1 MSDTGSGMDAETQRR
16 VFEPFFT
23 TKPAGHGTGLGMA
36 MVYGLVKQHRGFVK
50 VESEPGRGTTVH
62 VYFPLSGEAGLELA
76 QRNQP
81 DARGGHETVLLVEDN
96 ESVRGVAT
104 RALRKHGYTVL
115 MAEDGHAA
123 LKLLD
128 SLPAAPDLI
137 ISDVVMPRKS
147 GPQLYDALRASGR
160 NTRMLFT
167 SGHAARD
174 VDARVVREG
183 SVPFLPKPWS
193 VGDLLR
199 RVREVLDTPVG

>member
-1 MSDTGSGMDAETQRR
+1 
-16 VFEPFFT
+16 
-23 TKPAGHGTGLGMA
+23 
-36 MVYGLVKQHRGFVK
+36 VKQHRGFVQ
-50 VESEPGRGTTVH
+50 VDSEPGRGTTVH
-62 VYFPLSGEAGLELA
+62 VYFPVSAEAGLETA
-76 QRNQP
+76 ERSVP
-81 DARGGHETVLLVEDN
+81 DVRGGHETVLLVEDN

-104 RALRKHGYTVL
+104 RALRRHGYTVL
-115 MAEDGHAA
+115 MAGDGSEA
-123 LKLLD
+123 LRLLD

-147 GPQLYDALRASGR
+147 GPQLYEALRGSGR

-174 VDARVVREG
+174 VDDAVVREG

-199 RVREVLDTPVG
+199 RVREVLDAPVG